1 MSTRIKDYIDAHY
14 LEDLKLPDIAAALH
28 INPYYLSH
36 TFKAL
41 TGVSPMSYIIQRR
54 IDEAQSLLLTT
65 NLTITAIAIECG
77 YNNSNYFQSVF
88 KNIVGMT
95 PGKYRKMWKQDP

>member
-1 MSTRIKDYIDAHY
+1 MTPTT
-14 LEDLKLPDIAAALH
+14 LKLPDVAAALH

-41 TGVSPMSYIIQRR
+41 TGVSPMSYIIRRR

-88 KNIVGMT
+88 KRAMGIT
-95 PGKYRKMWKQDP
+95 PREYRVRWVR

>member
-1 MSTRIKDYIDAHY
+1 
-14 LEDLKLPDIAAALH
+14 
-28 INPYYLSH
+28 
-36 TFKAL
+36 
-41 TGVSPMSYIIQRR
+41 MSYIIRRR

-65 NLTITAIAIECG
+65 NLTITAIAMECG

-95 PGKYRKMWKQDP
+95 PGKYRKMWKQDL